1 MVTATEPK
9 TIQMA
14 VQIFGALTDEA
25 VRNGSIKK
33 VEKRGN
39 AGEPSKDKNGRDDNK
54 RTRTGNTFASTANPI
69 GRENMG
75 TWPKCTTCNSYHA
88 PGGPCRTCFSCNRPG
103 HLAKDCRGVLRNVN
117 PINARNP
124 TVRACYECGST
135 DHVRS
140 ACPRLNRAQG
150 TEENHPNQVA
160 ANNTGQGRGNQGNQ
174 ARGRAFMLGAEEARQ
189 DPNIVTASRQLVEID
204 KVIKGCKL
212 EIEGHVF
219 GIDLIPFRHESFD
232 AIIGMDWLSNYK
244 DKIICHEKLVRIP
257 LPDDKVLRVIG
268 ERPEEKVR
276 LLMSAKASDKKQED
290 TFGRPFLRT
299 CRAMIDMGHGTM
311 TIDDGVQIYHSPT
324 MEPKT

>member
-9 TIQMA
+9 TIQKA

-33 VEKRGN
+33 VEKRGIT
-39 AGEPSKDKNGRDDNK
+39 GEPSKDKNSRDDNK
-54 RTRTGNTFASTANPI
+54 RTRTGNAFASTTNPV
-69 GRENMG
+69 GRENTG
-75 TWPKCTTCNSYHA
+75 TWPK
-88 PGGPCRTCFSCNRPG
+88 
-103 HLAKDCRGVLRNVN
+103 
-117 PINARNP
+117 
-124 TVRACYECGST
+124 
-135 DHVRS
+135 
-140 ACPRLNRAQG
+140 AQG
-150 TEENHPNQVA
+150 TEENRPNQVA

-189 DPNIVTASRQLVEID
+189 DPNIVTGIEPSELGFKYEIQIASGKLVEIH

-219 GIDLIPFRHESFD
+219 GIDLIPFGHESFD
-232 AIIGMDWLSNYK
+232 AIK
-244 DKIICHEKLVRIP
+244 
-257 LPDDKVLRVIG
+257 G

-276 LLMSAKASDKKQED
+276 LLMSAKASDKKKED

-299 CRAMIDMGHGTM
+299 CGAMIDMGHGTM

-324 MEPKT
+324 MAPKT